1 MKYLAVLMI
10 ICAIILVVLYIN
22 KKPRVEAF
30 QQSEKFVVRTNADIY
45 DEFYSE
51 IYDELMVPEQR
62 VNYEAD
68 LIINTIQPN
77 KTFTKILDV
86 GAGTGTLVDT
96 LSKRGYMVTGVDR
109 SASMVDK
116 AVCPIIRGDVLD
128 PMLFDRGSFNIILCL
143 DFTIYEMSDKRG
155 FFKNAFY
162 WLEKH
167 GYLVV
172 HLADKDRFNAI
183 TPGAKPVVLDTVEQ
197 LGPERIKKTEIDFGD
212 FTYSSDYVYGKGC
225 QVCHKETF
233 VDKASQNVRQN
244 ELTLYMEGV
253 DEIIDL
259 AVKSGFTVKGG
270 FSLANGP
277 LRDAAQQIIIF
288 ERV

>member
-1 MKYLAVLMI
+1 MKYLAILMI
-10 ICAIILVVLYIN
+10 ICAIILVVIYIN

-30 QQSEKFVVRTNADIY
+30 QQSEKFVVRTNADVY
-45 DEFYSE
+45 DDFYSE
-51 IYDELMVPEQR
+51 IYDELMVPEER
-62 VNYEAD
+62 VNYELD
-68 LIINTIQPN
+68 LIINTIQPD
-77 KTFTKILDV
+77 KGFAKILDV
-86 GAGTGTLVDT
+86 GAGTGTLVGE
-96 LSKRGYMVTGVDR
+96 LSRRGYMATGVDR
-109 SASMVDK
+109 STSMVQK
-116 AVCPIIRGDVLD
+116 SGRQMNKGDVMD
-128 PMLFDRGSFNIILCL
+128 PMLFDRASFNVILCL

-162 WLEKH
+162 WLENH

-172 HLADKDRFNAI
+172 HLADKDRFNTI

-212 FTYSSDYVYGKGC
+212 FTYSSDYIYGEGC
-225 QVCHKETF
+225 RVCHKETF

-253 DEIIDL
+253 DEIVEL
-259 AVKSGFTVKGG
+259 GKKSGFTVKGG

>member
-51 IYDELMVPEQR
+51 IYDELMIPEQR

-68 LIINTIQPN
+68 LIINTIQPD
-77 KTFTKILDV
+77 KGFSKILDV
-86 GAGTGTLVDT
+86 GAGTGNLVDM

-109 SASMVDK
+109 SASMVEK

-270 FSLANGP
+270 FSLLNGP

>member
-1 MKYLAVLMI
+1 MKYLAILLI
-10 ICAIILVVLYIN
+10 ICAIVLVYIYIT
-22 KKPRVEAF
+22 KPKRVEAF
-30 QQSEKFVVRTNADIY
+30 QQSEKFVVRTNSEIY
-45 DEFYSE
+45 DDFYSE
-51 IYDELMVPEQR
+51 IYDELMVPEPR
-62 VNYEAD
+62 VNYELD
-68 LIINTIQPN
+68 LIINTIQPD
-77 KTFTKILDV
+77 KSFTKILDV

-109 SASMVDK
+109 STSMVK
-116 AVCPIIRGDVLD
+116 KSGRPLIRGDVMD
-128 PMLFDRGSFNIILCL
+128 PMLFDRGSFNVILCL
-143 DFTIYEMSDKRG
+143 DFTIYEMTDKRG

-162 WLEKH
+162 WLENH
-167 GYLVV
+167 GYLVI

-183 TPGAKPVVLDTVEQ
+183 IPGAKPEVLDTVEQ

-212 FTYSSDYVYGKGC
+212 FTYSSDYVYGEGC
-225 QVCHKETF
+225 RVCHKESF
-233 VDKASQNVRQN
+233 VDKASQNIRQN
-244 ELTLYMEGV
+244 ELTLYMENP

-259 AVKSGFTVKGG
+259 SIQSGFTVKGG

>member
-68 LIINTIQPN
+68 LIINTIQPD
-77 KTFTKILDV
+77 KGFSKILDV

>member
-1 MKYLAVLMI
+1 MKYLAVLLI
-10 ICAIILVVLYIN
+10 ICAIVLVVLYIN
-22 KKPRVEAF
+22 KKPKVEAF
-30 QQSEKFVVRTNADIY
+30 QQSEKFVVRTNTEIY
-45 DEFYSE
+45 DDFYSE
-51 IYDELMVPEQR
+51 IYDELMVPEPR
-62 VNYEAD
+62 VNYELD

-77 KTFTKILDV
+77 IKTTKILDV
-86 GAGTGTLVDT
+86 GAGTGTLVNT
-96 LSKRGYMVTGVDR
+96 LSRRGYMARGVDK
-109 SASMVDK
+109 SASMVK
-116 AVCPIIRGDVLD
+116 KSGLPLIRGDVED
-128 PMLFDRGSFNIILCL
+128 PMLFGRSSFNVILCL

-162 WLEKH
+162 WLENH

-183 TPGAKPVVLDTVEQ
+183 VPGAKPALLDTVEQ

-212 FTYSSDYVYGKGC
+212 FTYSSDYVYGEGC
-225 QVCHKETF
+225 RVCHKESF

-253 DEIIDL
+253 DEIVDMCRL
-259 AVKSGFTVKGG
+259 AGFTVKGG